1 MFFSMLVLCV
11 ARNYIKLIILSGRST
26 FLFLHFRTC
35 NLQSIDSCF
44 VSLCCSA
51 SEQFSCFGQISFN
64 TLTFIVHHTKIGH
77 RRYSYSLLAFS
88 YDGSTPTCTKCK
100 PKSSTTTVV
109 VYIYKRNHQED
120 LFIDFQNMDQV
131 VVLEV

>member
-1 MFFSMLVLCV
+1 MVVLHVHVCTC
-11 ARNYIKLIILSGRST
+11 T
-26 FLFLHFRTC
+26 FLLLVSSFSYMY
-35 NLQSIDSCF
+35 LQSIDSCF
-44 VSLCCSA
+44 VSLCCYA

-64 TLTFIVHHTKIGH
+64 TLTFLVHHTKIGH

-88 YDGSTPTCTKCK
+88 YDGSTPSSTPTCTCK
-100 PKSSTTTVV
+100 PKSSSTTTVV

-120 LFIDFQNMDQV
+120 LFIDFQNIDQV